1 MNSSTGDSLESIAT
15 GDRIRFPAL
24 VAGLIFSIL
33 ICLFTPYNNIKL
45 QNSPLSGGHFPMA
58 SFAVLLFVLAA
69 LNPVLSFINRNWRFH
84 SREAFLIW
92 SMTAVSSGLAYT
104 GLMRTFVINI
114 TSPGWMNTFGNI
126 GGEIAPHAP
135 ASLFPGGHDFV
146 RTLYNGMDG
155 GLEMGWG
162 QILAGIPWHAWAVPF
177 LLWALFILLVYSA
190 IMGIVGIFSHQWIE
204 NEKMNFPL
212 IQVQET
218 LCRHA
223 DRNELAGFFTNRYFL
238 VGISVPVFLHLFN
251 GLHTY
256 YPEIPQIPA
265 LLLAQPY
272 IPRDGILAGLYK
284 TKIYIIPA
292 FIGFAFLA
300 PKQIS
305 FSFWFF
311 FLLGGLFPGL
321 IGIFGWKIPSASI
334 GTLFGPTLS
343 RVEEMQM
350 IGAFAIFFFFI
361 LWLARYHLIAV
372 LRSLVSGKRG
382 TEEFHGLLSPRISV
396 LLFAGGM
403 AGAALWLSFFGMDFV
418 SSVFFL
424 SICFMLQLVAS
435 RLICQGGLPYFTL
448 AVAPSDGF
456 LALFGSQSM
465 QPGTVF
471 LGAVV
476 QKMTFVDLRES
487 LAPSLFHAS
496 KLSDGGR
503 PRRLFLWGIVL
514 AIAAGVLVSFVAML
528 ALYYKFGINSLPDSW
543 AVESTRKI
551 HENSAFLLKH
561 AEGFNRWA
569 AIFTVAGAVF
579 MSLLVMGYH
588 LFIWWPLHP
597 IGYLTAYSSAMQ
609 ILWFGFFV
617 GWLCNTLVLR
627 YGGVSLYQE
636 VKLFFIG
643 LVAGDM
649 VMAIIW
655 LSVGL
660 FAPVS
665 YHVLPL

>member
-1 MNSSTGDSLESIAT
+1 MNTSGDNVPESARDR
-15 GDRIRFPAL
+15 DRIRIPAL
-24 VAGLIFSIL
+24 IAGLIFSIVV
-33 ICLFTPYNNIKL
+33 CLFTPYNNIKL
-45 QNSPLSGGHFPMA
+45 QNSPLSGGHFPLA
-58 SFAVLLFVLAA
+58 SFAALVFVLLCVNPALA
-69 LNPVLSFINRNWRFH
+69 LINRNWRIQA
-84 SREAFLIW
+84 REALLIW

-114 TSPGWMNTFGNI
+114 SSPAWMKTFGKL
-126 GGEIAPHAP
+126 GGETAAP
-135 ASLFPGGHDFV
+135 APSALFPAGPEFV
-146 RTLYNGMDG
+146 RTLYNGMEG

-162 QILAGIPWHAWAVPF
+162 QIAANIPWADWVLPF
-177 LLWALFILLVYSA
+177 LLWAVFIFLVYCV
-190 IMGIVGIFSHQWIE
+190 IMGMVGIFSHQWIE

-212 IQVQET
+212 IQVPVI
-218 LCRHA
+218 LCEYA
-223 DRNELAGFFTNRYFL
+223 DKNGLGRFFRNRYVL
-238 VGISVPVFLHLFN
+238 VGISVPVLLHLFN

-256 YPEIPQIPA
+256 YPEVPSIPSI
-265 LLLAQPY
+265 LLAQPY
-272 IPRDGILAGLYK
+272 IPREGILAGLYK

-292 FIGFAFLA
+292 FVGFAFLA

-305 FSFWFF
+305 LSFWLF
-311 FLLGGLFPGL
+311 FLLGGLFPGFL
-321 IGIFGWKIPSASI
+321 GILGWKIPSASI

-350 IGAFAIFFFFI
+350 IGAFAVFFFFI
-361 LWLARYHLIAV
+361 LWLARYHLLGV
-372 LRSLVSGKRG
+372 LKGFVRG
-382 TEEFHGLLSPRISV
+382 GVKAEDFHGLLSPRISV
-396 LLFAGGM
+396 VLFAGGM
-403 AGAALWLSFFGMDFV
+403 AGAVLWLSFFGMDLI
-418 SSVFFL
+418 SSILFL

-448 AVAPSDGF
+448 SVAPSDGF
-456 LALFGSQSM
+456 LALFGSQSI
-465 QPGTVF
+465 PRDTVF

-487 LAPSLFHAS
+487 VAPSLFHS
-496 KLSDGGR
+496 SRLSDGSR

-514 AIAAGVLVSFVAML
+514 AIAVSVLVSFVAML
-528 ALYYKFGINSLPDSW
+528 ALCYKYGVNSLPDTW
-543 AVESTRKI
+543 ALESTRKV
-551 HENSAFLLKH
+551 HENAAFLITH
-561 AEGFNRWA
+561 PEGFNRWA
-569 AIFTVAGAVF
+569 AVFTVAGAAF

-609 ILWFGFFV
+609 VLWFGFFI

-627 YGGVSLYQE
+627 YGGVGLYQE

-643 LVAGDM
+643 LIAGDM
-649 VMAIIW
+649 LMAIFW
-655 LSVGL
+655 LVVGF